1 MNSNVHASLKAMWQ
15 YSHSWFRW
23 SWSNASFWWMVIYP
37 EQVGAR
43 PSVAQI
49 MMINSTISCNTW
61 IPDVQTS
68 MMAKWYT
75 KVATHSRPISVIL
88 VKSQLLINV
97 TLPQGWGTGP
107 WTGLIGLWYSNN
119 HFIGSLC
126 VCDKIAEG
134 HVNALHCVQETLVLV
149 TSQLSMGP
157 PYFHHCW
164 EKLNKSSIDAIT
176 HRFAPTSRYWC
187 TILALTSFE
196 SYPLMGLP
204 PVPVTSRPYSSSS
217 PMAIISKLRSEH
229 SWLTK
234 HLVGCA
240 TFTPTPTT
248 ATCCP

>member
-1 MNSNVHASLKAMWQ
+1 
-15 YSHSWFRW
+15 
-23 SWSNASFWWMVIYP
+23 MVIYP

-49 MMINSTISCNTW
+49 MMINSTISCNPW
-61 IPDVQTS
+61 IPDVQAS

-75 KVATHSRPISVIL
+75 KVATHSRPISVIS

-126 VCDKIAEG
+126 VCDKTAEG
-134 HVNALHCVQETLVLV
+134 HVNALHYVQDTLVLV

-164 EKLNKSSIDAIT
+164 EKLNKSSMDAII
-176 HRFAPTSRYWC
+176 HRFASTSRYWC
-187 TILALTSFE
+187 PILALTSYE
-196 SYPLMGLP
+196 SYLLMGLP
-204 PVPVTSRPYSSSS
+204 PVPVTSRPYGSSR
-217 PMAIISKLRSEH
+217 PMAIISKLRSEQ

-248 ATCCP
+248 ATCCPYWHVLKVSRTCTNCGSW